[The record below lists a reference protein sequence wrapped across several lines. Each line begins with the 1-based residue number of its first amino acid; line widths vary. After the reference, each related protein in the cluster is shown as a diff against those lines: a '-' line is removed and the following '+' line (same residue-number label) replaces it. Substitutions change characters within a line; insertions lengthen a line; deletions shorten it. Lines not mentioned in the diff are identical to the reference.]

1 MSTNHE
7 NRSELTKKV
16 KELLSK
22 VLDIEE
28 DEMQLDTLLFKEL
41 AIESA
46 ETLEITFRL
55 EQEFSISIGEAEF
68 WNIANLIA
76 TGKIDILINCAGYIS
91 RGFFLNTTEDVW
103 KNTLDSNVNSIF
115 HYSKYVLKHMILQKS
130 GCIINISSVSAHF
143 PAKGQAA
150 YSTSK
155 GAIESLT
162 KALALEYGK
171 YNIRVNTIAPGLI
184 ETEVVKTIS
193 PKVKS
198 EILTKTPL
206 GRFGRADD
214 ISNLALFLSS
224 ERASYITG
232 TQILVTGGRHL
243 E

>member
-76 TGKIDILINCAGYIS
+76 NEDMIVDGNFTEEAKTLIKENISITDSEIEELHIPFEIYDYIS
-91 RGFFLNTTEDVW
+91 VKDLVDYLEKKLN
-103 KNTLDSNVNSIF
+103 
-115 HYSKYVLKHMILQKS
+115 
-130 GCIINISSVSAHF
+130 
-143 PAKGQAA
+143 
-150 YSTSK
+150 
-155 GAIESLT
+155 
-162 KALALEYGK
+162 
-171 YNIRVNTIAPGLI
+171 
-184 ETEVVKTIS
+184 
-193 PKVKS
+193 
-198 EILTKTPL
+198 
-206 GRFGRADD
+206 
-214 ISNLALFLSS
+214 
-224 ERASYITG
+224 
-232 TQILVTGGRHL
+232 
-243 E
+243 

>member
-76 TGKIDILINCAGYIS
+76 NEDMIVDGNFTEEAKTLIKENISITDSEIEELHSPFEIYDYIS
-91 RGFFLNTTEDVW
+91 VKDLVDYLEKKLN
-103 KNTLDSNVNSIF
+103 
-115 HYSKYVLKHMILQKS
+115 
-130 GCIINISSVSAHF
+130 
-143 PAKGQAA
+143 
-150 YSTSK
+150 
-155 GAIESLT
+155 
-162 KALALEYGK
+162 
-171 YNIRVNTIAPGLI
+171 
-184 ETEVVKTIS
+184 
-193 PKVKS
+193 
-198 EILTKTPL
+198 
-206 GRFGRADD
+206 
-214 ISNLALFLSS
+214 
-224 ERASYITG
+224 
-232 TQILVTGGRHL
+232 
-243 E
+243 